1 MQDLDFNPMNTLKQ
15 LLVSKKVLV
24 LDGGFATE
32 LEKYGADLNH
42 ELWSARVL
50 IEQPDLVKQVHRSYL
65 EAGADLILSGT
76 YQASTEGFMR
86 YGMSPEAAREL
97 LREGVRLAV
106 ESRNTFVEDIATK
119 NYPLVGASVGPFG
132 AYLADGSEY
141 TGTYAVSREDLYRFH
156 QERLSLFLA
165 AGPDFI
171 AFETT
176 PNVMEADVYV
186 DLLEGFPDFPAILSF
201 SCGSPD
207 SLVSG
212 ESLEAAISLATKAT
226 NIAAIGVNCCAPELA
241 GKVLETLRKLTDKP
255 LLVYPNRGENWDSHN
270 KCWIDSGKEVNL
282 TDSVRNWIRDGVAI
296 VGGCCRTDP
305 EYIRQL
311 AEELN

>member
-1 MQDLDFNPMNTLKQ
+1 MDTLQ
-15 LLVSKKVLV
+15 SLLERKKTLI

-50 IEQPDLVKQVHRSYL
+50 IEQPELVKGVHRSYL

-76 YQASTEGFMR
+76 YQASAKGFMR
-86 YGMSPEAAREL
+86 YGMSLEAARQL
-97 LREGVRLAV
+97 LRKGVGLAV
-106 ESRNTFVEDIATK
+106 EARNTFVEDAAPK
-119 NYPLVGASVGPFG
+119 NHPLVGASVGPYG

-141 TGTYAVSREDLYRFH
+141 TGTYAISREDLYRFH

-176 PNVMEADVYV
+176 PNIMEANVYV
-186 DLLEGFPDFPAILSF
+186 DLLEEFPDFPAILSF
-201 SCGSPD
+201 SCGSAD

-212 ESLEAAISLATKAT
+212 ESLEAAISRANKAA

-241 GKVLETLRKLTDKP
+241 GQVLQTLAKLTDKP
-255 LLVYPNRGENWDSHN
+255 LLAYPNRGESWDSHN

-282 TDSVRNWIRDGVAI
+282 SDSVRSWIRKGVAI

-305 EYIRQL
+305 EYIRKL
-311 AEELN
+311 AEQLN